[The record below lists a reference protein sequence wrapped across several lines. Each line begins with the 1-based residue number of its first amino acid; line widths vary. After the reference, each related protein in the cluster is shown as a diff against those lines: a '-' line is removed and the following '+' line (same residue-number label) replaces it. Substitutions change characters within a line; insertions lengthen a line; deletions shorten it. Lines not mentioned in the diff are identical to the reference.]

1 MSSNDDSGADR
12 PKDKGQDSSGKK
24 KSGRLFVVSG
34 PSGAGK
40 SSLIRRFLAEDDRS
54 TFSVSCTT
62 RQKRDMEIAG
72 KDYHFIDTETFRQ
85 MIKENAF
92 LEWEN
97 VHGYYYGTP
106 VKGIVDDL
114 KKGADVILDI
124 DVKGALAVKK
134 RCPAACLIFI
144 EPPSKDELVQRLILR
159 GEQEIERRMQIV
171 YEEMEKK
178 AIFGYS
184 IVNKDFDIAYDE
196 FVGTIK
202 VEREKI
208 NGENNC

>member
-1 MSSNDDSGADR
+1 MSSNNNTCTNW
-12 PKDKGQDSSGKK
+12 PKDREQDMPEKGKP
-24 KSGRLFVVSG
+24 GRLFVVSG

-40 SSLIRRFLAEDDRS
+40 SSLIRRFLAEDSRS

-62 RQKRDMEIAG
+62 RQRRDTEVAG
-72 KDYHFIDTETFRQ
+72 KDYHFINTSTFRQ

-106 VKGIVDDL
+106 GKGIVDEL
-114 KKGADVILDI
+114 RRGTDVILDI
-124 DVKGALAVKK
+124 DVKGALAVQK

-144 EPPSKDELVQRLILR
+144 EPPSKEELVQRLILR
-159 GEQEIERRMQIV
+159 GEKEIDRRMQIV
-171 YEEMEKK
+171 CEEMEKK
-178 AIFGYS
+178 TFFGYS
-184 IVNKDFDIAYDE
+184 IINKDFNTAYSKFLE
-196 FVGTIK
+196 TIK
-202 VEREKI
+202 TEREKA

>member
-1 MSSNDDSGADR
+1 MTE
-12 PKDKGQDSSGKK
+12 KGKT
-24 KSGRLFVVSG
+24 GRLFVVSG

-40 SSLIRRFLAEDDRS
+40 SSLIRRFLAEDSGS

-62 RQKRDMEIAG
+62 RQKRDTEIAG
-72 KDYHFIDTETFRQ
+72 KDYHFIDTATFRQ
-85 MIKENAF
+85 MIEENAF

-106 VKGIVDDL
+106 GKGIVDEL
-114 KKGADVILDI
+114 KRGTDVILDI
-124 DVKGALAVKK
+124 DVKGALAVQK

-144 EPPSKDELVQRLILR
+144 EPPSKEELVQRLILR
-159 GEQEIERRMQIV
+159 GEKEIDRRMQIV

-178 AIFGYS
+178 AFFGYS
-184 IVNKDFDIAYDE
+184 IVNKDLHTAYGE
-196 FVGTIK
+196 FLETIK
-202 VEREKI
+202 TEREKT